1 MRFQQCR
8 RAWLAVIAAGAAF
21 LVPLTG
27 PSLAYSAGDRLADYG
42 PSVVHVP
49 FTHIYTFS
57 VTCAA
62 LPCQIGLVEHATT
75 RGRPIAGLDKTGEP
89 PIIMTEQP
97 SAGPEPHCSEEEE
110 AESPIDGTCAKK
122 EAWEERQA
130 HEIYAVWFVRS
141 DINGKLL
148 DATLKR
154 DRTVVLH
161 VTATLT
167 DATGNQIDASRSI
180 TLRLAQTAAQ
190 RHRQERHEAEEERR
204 KESSPRGKAER
215 AEDEYCEKVL
225 NGAPGES
232 FTAAGHVYTR
242 CESRPDHEPEVTV
255 NESQARG

>member
-1 MRFQQCR
+1 
-8 RAWLAVIAAGAAF
+8 
-21 LVPLTG
+21 VPLTG
-27 PSLAYSAGDRLADYG
+27 PSPAYSAVDRLADYG
-42 PSVVHVP
+42 PSVVRVP
-49 FTHIYTFS
+49 FMHIYTFS
-57 VTCAA
+57 VICAA
-62 LPCQIGLVEHATT
+62 LPCQISMGERAIA
-75 RGRPIAGLDKTGEP
+75 RGRPIAGLDKTGGP
-89 PIIMTEQP
+89 PIVMTGQP

-110 AESPIDGTCAKK
+110 AESLTEGTCAKK

-141 DINGKLL
+141 DIKGKLL

-154 DRTVVLH
+154 DRAVVLH

-167 DATGNQIDASRSI
+167 DATGNKIEASRSI

-190 RHRQERHEAEEERR
+190 RHRQEQREAEEERR
-204 KESSPRGKAER
+204 KENSPRGKAER

-242 CESRPDHEPEVTV
+242 CESRPDREPEVTV
-255 NESQARG
+255 SESQARG